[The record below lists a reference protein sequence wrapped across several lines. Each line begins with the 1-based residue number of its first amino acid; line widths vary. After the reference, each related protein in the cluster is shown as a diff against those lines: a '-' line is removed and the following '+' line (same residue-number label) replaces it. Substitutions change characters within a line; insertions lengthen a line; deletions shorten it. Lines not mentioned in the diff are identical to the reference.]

1 MWTNIVLF
9 LCFISIS
16 CTSKEFSPTENRN
29 DDDDVS
35 IENEYDSRNNNV
47 SRHTITA
54 GYTAKGEIA
63 VEKFVDTMMASEKYL
78 KMIETVENRLS
89 HLESVFLER
98 TNTILKYMT
107 EVLRVIKTSPVDFL
121 ENALQSLKTDLDK
134 LKQLM
139 SQQMNESPNLRGR

>member
-9 LCFISIS
+9 LCFFSIS
-16 CTSKEFSPTENRN
+16 CTRKEFSPIENRN
-29 DDDDVS
+29 DEDDIS

-47 SRHTITA
+47 SWHTTTA
-54 GYTAKGEIA
+54 GYTTKGEIA

-89 HLESVFLER
+89 HLESVFLVR

-107 EVLRVIKTSPVDFL
+107 EVLRVIKTSPVDIL

-134 LKQLM
+134 LKRLI